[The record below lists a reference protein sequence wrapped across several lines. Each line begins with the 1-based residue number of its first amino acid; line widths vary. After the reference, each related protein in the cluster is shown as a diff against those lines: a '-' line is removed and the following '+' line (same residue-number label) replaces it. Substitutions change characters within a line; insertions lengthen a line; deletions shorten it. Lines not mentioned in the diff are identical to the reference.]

1 MNKLIFLIRRISTIL
16 LLIFLVVQIFIV
28 LLLEADVDEF
38 EIDEIHEVFGFI
50 FLGLM
55 VVHILVHWKSMKSL
69 FKFKTNKL

>member
-1 MNKLIFLIRRISTIL
+1 MNKLIFLIRRISSIL
-16 LLIFLVVQIFIV
+16 LLVFFVVQIFIV
-28 LLLEADVDEF
+28 LLLAADVDEF

-69 FKFKTNKL
+69 FKFKTT